1 MKNRI
6 VAAIILLLLFIIA
19 CAKFTKLKEENKK
32 LSSNQNSLLLEREY
46 VIAESQR
53 YKVND
58 SLNAVKI
65 SALRLSLNDY
75 EKFRNEDSQIIKQ
88 LKDKKANLEKIISAQ
103 TETIANMATDI
114 KTVIIT
120 DTIDNTPDTIK
131 YFEYKSKWSDAKGYI
146 MKDSITLQIKNR
158 ESIKIIE
165 AVKYK
170 RFLGFLWKTKKIK
183 ERKINALSENPN
195 TIITNIEYINVEK

>member
-6 VAAIILLLLFIIA
+6 VAAIILLLLFIIT

-65 SALRLSLNDY
+65 SALELSLNDY

-120 DTIDNTPDTIK
+120 DTIDNAHDTIK
-131 YFEYKSKWSDAKGYI
+131 YFEYKSKWFDAKGHI
-146 MKDSITLQIKNR
+146 MKDSVALQIKNR